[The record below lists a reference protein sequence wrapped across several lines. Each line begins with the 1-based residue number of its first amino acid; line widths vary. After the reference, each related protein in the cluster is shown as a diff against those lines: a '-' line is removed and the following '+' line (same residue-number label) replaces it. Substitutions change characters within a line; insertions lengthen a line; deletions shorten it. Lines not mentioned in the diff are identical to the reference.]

1 MGSEMCIRD
10 RCMSFVL
17 LIASQTLGKLGWKR
31 SLKARRNLDAAISLS
46 TIFSF
51 YTEPE
56 YTFHN
61 DKLINLAK
69 RMGPADQALFPVDAR
84 AINWEHYL
92 RKVHMAGLNCYALKG
107 KSQTATNRKIVAT
120 SQKQAA

>member
-1 MGSEMCIRD
+1 MR
-10 RCMSFVL
+10 FAL
-17 LIASQTLGKLGWKR
+17 LIVSETLSKLGLKR
-31 SLKARRNLDAAISLS
+31 KLKARRNLDAAIALS

-56 YTFHN
+56 YIFHN

-107 KSQTATNRKIVAT
+107 KKQTTTRTVIATA
-120 SQKQAA
+120 QEQAA